1 MRSSLASLVVD
12 SFIVHEVP
20 KKSAQAILRK
30 NPDFFDEDIILSE
43 VPTEFNDD
51 LVKFFHDRISSTIG
65 SASAFDIEFCQE
77 LTDNQTRVAIQQYFD
92 IGRKS
97 GFPLSDDDVIR
108 ITQDIAKTLH
118 KVQNAKN
125 PGGILSFF
133 PCHNN
138 IQNGLAILKVEREV
152 GVRIRREKN
161 QQGKVTFNAEHIRD
175 LMLTG
180 KTKLFKVVL
189 FYEQDDRVVG
199 VVSDQQQGAYSKD
212 VADFF
217 LMDFLGCQL
226 REESKVS
233 TRNFYDL
240 VNSFINS
247 EPLTD
252 KERLT
257 LRAHLVSEI
266 SNNQPNLNVVSFAKR
281 CVPVNHLQSF
291 MDLVHEEKIS
301 TNFIKDC
308 VLIEEKIQKVKYEFE
323 CGIKLSGSEENM
335 RKNIKVEETIDGK
348 TKYEIVDR
356 LKRID

>member
-1 MRSSLASLVVD
+1 MRSSLTSLVVD

-20 KKSAQAILRK
+20 KKSAQAVLRK
-30 NPDFFDEDIILSE
+30 NPDFSDEDIILSE
-43 VPTEFNDD
+43 VPTEFNED

-65 SASAFDIEFCQE
+65 STSAFDIEFCQE
-77 LTDNQTRVAIQQYFD
+77 LSDNQTQVAVQQYFD
-92 IGRKS
+92 IVKKF
-97 GFPLSDDDVIR
+97 GFPLSDDEAIR
-108 ITQDIAKTLH
+108 ITQNIAKSLH

-152 GVRIRREKN
+152 GVRIRRGTN
-161 QQGKVTFNAEHIRD
+161 LQGKVTFNAEHIRD

-189 FYEQDDRVVG
+189 FYEQEGRVVG

-217 LMDFLGCQL
+217 LTDFLGCQL

-240 VNSFINS
+240 VNNFINS
-247 EPLTD
+247 ENLTD
-252 KERLT
+252 KERLN
-257 LRAHLVSEI
+257 LRTHLVSEI
-266 SNNQPNLNVVSFAKR
+266 SNNQENLNVVTFAKR
-281 CVPVNHLQSF
+281 CIPIDHLQSF
-291 MDLVHEEKIS
+291 MDIIHKEQIGLS
-301 TNFIKDC
+301 TVSRTDFI
-308 VLIEEKIQKVKYEFE
+308 
-323 CGIKLSGSEENM
+323 
-335 RKNIKVEETIDGK
+335 R
-348 TKYEIVDR
+348 YEIS
-356 LKRID
+356 